1 MFEYRILNQTACN
14 AAENARMVFVR
25 YVIACAEANK
35 PINNWIIPYFVV
47 RAKNARTFC
56 PSVKL
61 LICEYVIVIRCE

>member
-14 AAENARMVFVR
+14 AVENARMVFVG
-25 YVIACAEANK
+25 YVITCIGANK
-35 PINNWIIPYFVV
+35 PTKNWIIPYFVV